1 MYCMPLKTQVNG
13 LHLFDLTKSALE
25 AGEELAHGIINMAQ
39 KSVDA
44 LTTCTESLAFNVAEK
59 AFLFAK
65 NDEELNLARYAIDVV
80 TEGAVKLGF
89 DIGEWAVVPCWQTHQ
104 AYKDRVFLV
113 RCKPHC
119 RRSAL
124 DHEFKELVLGGRVES
139 HSPWQP

>member
-1 MYCMPLKTQVNG
+1 MNG

-25 AGEELAHGIINMAQ
+25 AGEELAQGIINTAQ

-44 LTTCTESLAFNVAEK
+44 LTACTESLAFNVAEK
-59 AFLFAK
+59 ALLFAK
-65 NDEELNLARYAIDVV
+65 NNDEGLNLARYAIDV
-80 TEGAVKLGF
+80 TAGAVNLGF
-89 DIGEWAVVPCWQTHQ
+89 DIGEWAVVPCWQTHR

-124 DHEFKELVLGGRVES
+124 DYEC
-139 HSPWQP
+139 